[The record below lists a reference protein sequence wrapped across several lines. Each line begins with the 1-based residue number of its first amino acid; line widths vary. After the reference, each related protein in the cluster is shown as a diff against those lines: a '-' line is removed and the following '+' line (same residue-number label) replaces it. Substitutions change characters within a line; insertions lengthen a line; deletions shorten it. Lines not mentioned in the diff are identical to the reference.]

1 MNQKTRWLAG
11 IIGAV
16 TLLFGLGCLN
26 YTKMGNVEH
35 HTEIA
40 QQRGWPVPSRSICS
54 LGMLLTPIGAGLVG
68 FAFGRR
74 RGG

>member
-1 MNQKTRWLAG
+1 M
-11 IIGAV
+11 

-35 HTEIA
+35 HTEVA
-40 QQRGWPVPSRSICS
+40 QQRGWPAPSRGICS

-68 FAFGRR
+68 FAVGGK
-74 RGG
+74 RGV